1 MRFIPV
7 KKLILHPEF
16 QKGIKQKTIII
27 VMAKKTT
34 SEEKEIEV
42 GAIVSRSEEF
52 IEKNKKTIIVVIV
65 GIAAVVGLVLVYHY
79 MYAKPQAEK
88 AKLAIFRGEQYLAQD
103 SFALAL
109 NGNGVD
115 YDGFEAII
123 DQYGRTP
130 SGNLAKAYA
139 GICHYRLGNPQE
151 AIKRLKSYSGND
163 SQIAPTMIGLIG
175 DCYVSAGQTKE
186 GISYFEKAASKAD
199 NDLISP
205 IYLKKAGL
213 AYESLQQYDQA
224 LKAYKTIKEKY
235 HQSMEAMTIDK
246 YITRA
251 EILAQKK

>member
-1 MRFIPV
+1 
-7 KKLILHPEF
+7 
-16 QKGIKQKTIII
+16 
-27 VMAKKTT
+27 MAKKTT
-34 SEEKEIEV
+34 NEEKEIEV
-42 GAIVSRSEEF
+42 GAIVSRSEQF
-52 IEKNKKTIIVVIV
+52 IEKHKKSIIAAIV

-79 MYAKPQAEK
+79 MYAKPQTEK
-88 AKLAIFRGEQYLAQD
+88 AKLAIFKGEQYLAQD

-115 YDGFEAII
+115 YDGFDAII

-139 GICHYRLGNPQE
+139 GICYYRLGNPQE

-163 SQIAPTMIGLIG
+163 TQIAPTMIGLIG
-175 DCYVSAGQTKE
+175 DCYITVGETKE

-224 LKAYKTIKEKY
+224 LKAYRTIKEKY
-235 HQSMEAMTIDK
+235 NQSMEAMTIDK
-246 YITRA
+246 YITRV
-251 EILAQKK
+251 EMLAQKK

>member
-1 MRFIPV
+1 
-7 KKLILHPEF
+7 
-16 QKGIKQKTIII
+16 
-27 VMAKKTT
+27 MAKKTT
-34 SEEKEIEV
+34 NEEKEIEV
-42 GAIVSRSEEF
+42 GAIVSRSEQF
-52 IEKNKKTIIVVIV
+52 IEKHKKSIIAAIV

-88 AKLAIFRGEQYLAQD
+88 AKLSIFKGEQYLAQD

-115 YDGFEAII
+115 YDGFDAII

-139 GICHYRLGNPQE
+139 GICYYRLGNPQE

-163 SQIAPTMIGLIG
+163 TQIAPTMIGLIG
-175 DCYVSAGQTKE
+175 DCYITVGETKE

-224 LKAYKTIKEKY
+224 LKAYRTIKEKY
-235 HQSMEAMTIDK
+235 NQSMEAMTIDK
-246 YITRA
+246 YITRV
-251 EILAQKK
+251 EMLAQKK